1 MTREMKIKR
10 RYLKWGSA
18 LFAGVIAA
26 SYGIQIYAWGDDVDG
41 CSLRDVQAYQDKL
54 HSRTVEVTPRYTLR
68 VAEEFIAACPLRF
81 EVRDAYLTAAR
92 AALDAGKGTKSARYY
107 QSALDTGA
115 ELSLAQ
121 RLDYAGA
128 LMSIGKMRRAA
139 IMRDT
144 AILHWAMQLSLDG
157 TAHLKRIDTEGGAI
171 YAAQFEKID
180 PKLKISALW
189 IAAPAD
195 GGWPATA
202 VIKPDAERG
211 AWRAL
216 SQGSSIPQN
225 LKVAELYR
233 CRERYLID
241 DSLKG
246 LSVQAIETRA
256 IEALKAYLSA
266 PDRLEKTPPGQPI
279 AACVY
284 PDRMLHR
291 PRPETAIM
299 PDSDLH

>member
-1 MTREMKIKR
+1 MTSDIKTKR
-10 RYLKWGSA
+10 RGLKWAAA

-26 SYGIQIYAWGDDVDG
+26 SYGAQLYAWGDETGG

-54 HSRTVEVTPRYTLR
+54 HSRTVEVTPRYKLK
-68 VAEEFIAACPLRF
+68 VSEAFIAACPLRF
-81 EVRDAYLTAAR
+81 EVREAYLTAAR
-92 AALDAGKGTKSARYY
+92 AALDAGKGEKSARYY

-115 ELSLAQ
+115 ELSLTQ
-121 RLDYAGA
+121 RLDFAGA
-128 LMSIGKMRRAA
+128 LMSVGKTRRAA

-157 TAHLKRIDTEGGAI
+157 TAQLKRIDVEGGAI

-180 PKLKISALW
+180 PKLQISALW
-189 IAAPAD
+189 IAAPKD

-216 SQGSSIPQN
+216 SHGSAIAQT
-225 LKVAELYR
+225 LQVAELYR
-233 CRERYLID
+233 CRERHLID

-256 IEALKAYLSA
+256 IEALQAYLSA
-266 PDRLEKTPPGQPI
+266 PDRLQKTPPGQPI
-279 AACVY
+279 AVCVY
-284 PDRMLHR
+284 PGRMLYR
-291 PRPETAIM
+291 PRPETAII
-299 PDSDLH
+299 PGSDLH